1 MEPVIRDKN
10 FMVETNIKRDG
21 LKYYD
26 IEDCEEMVLHGD
38 IKLIDGKYRRLPEDI
53 AKSVNECVDE
63 MHDRT
68 AGGRVRFITNSPYIA
83 IHVELVSVL
92 KMNHFP
98 ITGSVG
104 MDLYSGTR
112 YYGTFV
118 PPFGVQNAFE
128 SVIDLDGEEREYT
141 INLPLYSGVT
151 RLFIGIKEGSVLKIP
166 TPYRLDKPVVYYGS
180 SITQGGCASRPGVA
194 YQAILT
200 RELNVDHIN
209 MGFSGGARGEDA
221 IIDYV
226 SDLPMSAFVSDYD
239 HNAPSVSHLA
249 ATHEKLYR
257 EVRRKHPDIPILFL
271 SRPKYHLNADERKRL
286 EVVKATYEKAMS
298 EGDYNVY
305 FIPGPELLNEQV
317 RECCLVDNTHPTDA
331 GFVSMA
337 YAILPTLKKML
348 NL

>member
-1 MEPVIRDKN
+1 MEPTIRDKN
-10 FMVETNIKRDG
+10 FIVETNIKREG
-21 LKYYD
+21 LKYID
-26 IEDCEEMVLHGD
+26 IEECDEMLLHGVQ
-38 IKLIDGKYRRLPEDI
+38 LIDGKYRRLPEDI

-83 IHVELVSVL
+83 IHAEMVSVL
-92 KMNHFP
+92 KMNHFA

-118 PPFGVQNAFE
+118 PPFGVDTVFE

-141 INLPLYSGVT
+141 INLPLYSGVK
-151 RLFIGIKEGSVLKIP
+151 RLFVGIKEGCTLKAP
-166 TPYRLDKPVVYYGS
+166 SPYRLDKPVVYYGS

-200 RELNVDHIN
+200 RELHVDHIN
-209 MGFSGGARGEDA
+209 MGFSGGARGEDP
-221 IIDYV
+221 IVDYV
-226 SDLPMSAFVSDYD
+226 AGLEMSAFVSDYD
-239 HNAPSVSHLA
+239 HNAPTADHLR

-257 EVRRKHPDIPILFL
+257 AVRKNHPDIPILFL
-271 SRPKYHLNADERKRL
+271 TRPKFHLDANEKLRL
-286 EVVKATYEKAMS
+286 EIVKETYEKALS
-298 EGDYNVY
+298 EGDSNVY